1 MTEKTKK
8 AEKISFEAALAELED
23 IVAQLENGEAALED
37 AITLYER
44 GEELRKTCEKQLQ
57 AAKMKIETLAKEKQ
71 KQE

>member
-8 AEKISFEAALAELED
+8 TEKISFEAALSELED
-23 IVAQLENGEAALED
+23 IVAQLENGEAQLDD

-44 GEELRKTCEKQLQ
+44 GEALRKTCEKQLQ